1 VSYSIVVVTWEC
13 ADYLAALVASMNRRL
28 DGSQELVVVD
38 NASSDDPAAALEAW
52 RGSRV
57 FVQLDENLGF
67 GAANNIGVRKASAE
81 AVVLLNPDCELV
93 DASLDDLARVA
104 LELGALVG
112 PRVLN
117 PDGSWQPSAS
127 GCPVGLWPWFQ
138 VLVPGRFSPSAIRR
152 RIEPWRLKRR
162 TKVAWLTGACLAAP
176 RSLLEDLGPFDSS
189 IHLYSEDMELG
200 LRAGKRGVAS
210 FFCPETARVV
220 HRADGSS
227 SRRFSDSGLS
237 LAARN
242 RRLVVR
248 RLFGAGAE
256 RRAWWAELSKLE
268 LRVLTKAPLRIERE
282 RDRAALAAWKASRSI
297 EHQGTDAAGPEDSA

>member
-1 VSYSIVVVTWEC
+1 MNYSIVVVTWEC
-13 ADYLAALVASMNRRL
+13 ADYLTALVASMNRWL

-52 RGSRV
+52 RGPKAFAR
-57 FVQLDENLGF
+57 LDENRGF
-67 GAANNIGVRKASAE
+67 GAANNVGVRMASGNT
-81 AVVLLNPDCELV
+81 VVLLNPDCELV
-93 DASLDDLARVA
+93 DASLDDLARAA
-104 LELGALVG
+104 LELGVLVG

-127 GCPVGLWPWFQ
+127 GLPVGFWPWFQ
-138 VLVPGRFSPSAIRR
+138 VLVPGRISPSAIRR

-176 RSLLEDLGPFDSS
+176 RSLLEDLGPFDGS

-200 LRAGKRGVAS
+200 LRAGKGGVIS
-210 FFCPETARVV
+210 FFSPETARIV
-220 HRADGSS
+220 HHSDGSS
-227 SRRFSDSGLS
+227 GRRFADSGLS
-237 LAARN
+237 LAAQN

-256 RRAWWAELSKLE
+256 RRAWWAELSKLG
-268 LRVLTKAPLRIERE
+268 LRLLAKRVLGIEHE
-282 RDRAALAAWKASRSI
+282 RDRAALSAWKASRDTRRK
-297 EHQGTDAAGPEDSA
+297 GDD